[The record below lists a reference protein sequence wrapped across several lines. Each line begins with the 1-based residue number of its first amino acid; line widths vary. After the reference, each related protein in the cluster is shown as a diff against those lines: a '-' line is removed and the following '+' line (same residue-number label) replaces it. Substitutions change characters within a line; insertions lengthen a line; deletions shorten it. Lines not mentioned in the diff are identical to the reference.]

1 MESEKKR
8 HAIDDIS
15 RLYEQCVEAGD
26 SVLRGLGEVGGFK
39 GIFFKDGY
47 NLDEV
52 IVWRRYMYEGFEALK
67 RSIR

>member
-1 MESEKKR
+1 MESKKKR
-8 HAIDDIS
+8 HAIADID

-26 SVLRGLGEVGGFK
+26 SILRGLGEVGTFQ
-39 GIFFKDGY
+39 GIFVKDGY

-67 RSIR
+67 RSIK